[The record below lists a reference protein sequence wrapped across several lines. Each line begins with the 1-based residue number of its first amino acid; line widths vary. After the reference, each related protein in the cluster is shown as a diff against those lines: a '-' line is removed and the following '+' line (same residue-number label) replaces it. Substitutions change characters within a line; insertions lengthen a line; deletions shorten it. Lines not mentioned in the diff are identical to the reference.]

1 MSAWVSCRSP
11 QAGLVGLASN
21 LSLPVMLQALSSV
34 HTLLYDWMQPNPG
47 VPHLDA
53 SPIYVLWQA
62 WPLGSAPDCA
72 CGSAA
77 DDMRVAPLFKH
88 VFPPAAAPSLAFI
101 GLLFKSL
108 RNTQFELQA
117 RPSQPLFCLLLRR
130 PLHHRLSCMRKI

>member
-11 QAGLVGLASN
+11 QAGLEGLASI
-21 LSLPVMLQALSSV
+21 LSLPIMLQAHSSV
-34 HTLLYDWMQPNPG
+34 HTLLDDWMQPTPG
-47 VPHLDA
+47 VPHLDV
-53 SPIYVLWQA
+53 SPDYALWQA
-62 WPLGSAPDCA
+62 WPPGSAPDCA
-72 CGSAA
+72 YGSAA

-117 RPSQPLFCLLLRR
+117 RHSEPLCCLLLRR
-130 PLHHRLSCMRKI
+130 PLRHRLPSMRKN